1 MWLKNSMKPS
11 DSVKLRSACCSCG
24 CFRRHSQKNGHSLNH
39 LSNNKYN
46 CHTKQCKMKD
56 IEEQLGNFS
65 KKYVWTCKTGQSKRQ
80 AAMQTVNKLDSL
92 SSHLINQTTT
102 RIRHKWSMNLRM
114 DWECLSVFKK
124 PDRSPAG
131 HCSLSW
137 FSPVCFCR
145 EPICP
150 CCTLYSYRSVKAL
163 LLTQSLCSHLFFS

>member
-1 MWLKNSMKPS
+1 
-11 DSVKLRSACCSCG
+11 
-24 CFRRHSQKNGHSLNH
+24 
-39 LSNNKYN
+39 
-46 CHTKQCKMKD
+46 MKD
-56 IEEQLGNFS
+56 REGQLGSFS
-65 KKYVWTCKTGQSKRQ
+65 KKYVWTCKAGQSKRQ

-137 FSPVCFCR
+137 FSSVCFCR
-145 EPICP
+145 ADLSLLYIVLVQIRSAVNTEPLQSSFFFPRHVICTVRAP
-150 CCTLYSYRSVKAL
+150 TCTNAAKSQRKKKHVENV
-163 LLTQSLCSHLFFS
+163 CIVD